1 MKFKKFIMLA
11 KNDTQQ
17 VDEEVEMI
25 INLDHVISVK
35 PIRMMAQDRRV
46 IKGYWVRLSNGKK
59 YKATSIPQE
68 LLDALKEDSLPMA
81 FLDSDASELAVQ

>member
-17 VDEEVEMI
+17 VDEEIEMI
-25 INLDHVISVK
+25 LNLEHVISVK

-81 FLDSDASELAVQ
+81 FLDSDINELSVQ